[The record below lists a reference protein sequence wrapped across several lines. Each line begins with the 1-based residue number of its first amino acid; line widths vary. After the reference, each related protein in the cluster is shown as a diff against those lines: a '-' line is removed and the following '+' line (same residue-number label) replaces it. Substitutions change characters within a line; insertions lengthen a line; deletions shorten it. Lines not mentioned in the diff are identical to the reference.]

1 VIADFCL
8 HSSLSDGRSTPALM
22 LAHAAALGLRAV
34 ALAEHADG
42 VTLERVLADVQKV
55 CAAYSALVDVMVVPA
70 VELTGVPPACLAEEI
85 QRARYLGARVVLVHG
100 EGLGSGAA
108 PGTNAAAIEG
118 RADIL
123 AHPGLLSPAET
134 QVAATLGVAL
144 ELTARSGHCLANGHV
159 WRQAQLAGAP
169 VVVTSGAHT
178 HGEML
183 GPGGLRAVA
192 LGAGMDEDAWRASQ
206 IRSWALAC
214 GALGV

>member
-1 VIADFCL
+1 MIADFCL

-55 CAAYSALVDVMVVPA
+55 CAAYAALGDVIVVPA
-70 VELTGVPPACLAEEI
+70 VELTGIPPACLAEEI
-85 QRARYLGARVVLVHG
+85 QRARQLGARVVLVHG

-123 AHPGLLSPAET
+123 AHQDCYLL
-134 QVAATLGVAL
+134 
-144 ELTARSGHCLANGHV
+144 
-159 WRQAQLAGAP
+159 
-169 VVVTSGAHT
+169 
-178 HGEML
+178 
-183 GPGGLRAVA
+183 LRPRWQRPWGW
-192 LGAGMDEDAWRASQ
+192 LWN
-206 IRSWALAC
+206 
-214 GALGV
+214 